1 MEEQQKEL
9 ELRQLEEIEEDQ
21 NITITIVED
30 KSKMKSAYRKEESRS
45 PSKVSNSSNRGLSS
59 RNLNQFNA
67 QKKPSSNIGFTPNR
81 RSELAQPEHNL
92 KISKLMSHD
101 DSPPYNFEG
110 AAFNEGERRASKGS
124 KKKKRTQ

>member
-1 MEEQQKEL
+1 MAAIMAEQQKEL

-67 QKKPSSNIGFTPNR
+67 
-81 RSELAQPEHNL
+81 
-92 KISKLMSHD
+92 
-101 DSPPYNFEG
+101 
-110 AAFNEGERRASKGS
+110 
-124 KKKKRTQ
+124 